1 MPQTLLPALQ
11 EGLDRYLAAVEQYA
25 RARQAIGAATRD
37 IRRLAHPAML
47 VMRRL
52 DHLNRIRFR
61 GDRARLAEWESAL
74 NGRWGVK
81 LAG

>member
-1 MPQTLLPALQ
+1 
-11 EGLDRYLAAVEQYA
+11 
-25 RARQAIGAATRD
+25 
-37 IRRLAHPAML
+37 ML